1 MALLDFGCRRDTARI
16 VCHGL
21 AAQAKARAKP
31 ISERNPTSERTV
43 DRLVERLP
51 RRNAMPERNWE
62 HEVQQNLQEFERRQ
76 ASVLHNPSVARLY
89 IERGVGVA
97 VVVVFTCYG
106 STIRSISQD

>member
-1 MALLDFGCRRDTARI
+1 
-16 VCHGL
+16 
-21 AAQAKARAKP
+21 
-31 ISERNPTSERTV
+31 
-43 DRLVERLP
+43 
-51 RRNAMPERNWE
+51 MPERNWE

-106 STIRSISQD
+106 STIRSISQDGRNLFLACSIFGAMIAIALASIGIYGLVSQHRQTPTPSQNENEPPAIGW